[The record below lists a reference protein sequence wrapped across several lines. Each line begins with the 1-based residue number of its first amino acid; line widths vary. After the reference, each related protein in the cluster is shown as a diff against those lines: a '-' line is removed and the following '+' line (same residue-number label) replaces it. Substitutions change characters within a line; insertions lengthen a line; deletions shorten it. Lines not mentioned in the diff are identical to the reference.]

1 MFYILIRMTGAF
13 LFSIMNILAVSL
25 GFIWSMVFFSEA
37 HSLFVWIA
45 MALMLSG
52 VLLITLQP
60 GRAGAAVQD

>member
-1 MFYILIRMTGAF
+1 
-13 LFSIMNILAVSL
+13 MNILAVTL
-25 GFIWSMVFFSEA
+25 GFVWSLVFFAES

-60 GRAGAAVQD
+60 GRGGRA